1 MPQFTVGQQVT
12 YEECLMTVHFV
23 SPDLEQVTC
32 VYRGETDRLFHSI
45 VLNANL
51 LDMFESIDEVE
62 DIAERERSLNE
73 IYIPCGVG

>member
-12 YEECLMTVHFV
+12 YEGCLMTVHFI
-23 SPDLEQVTC
+23 SPNLEQVTC

-51 LDMFESIDEVE
+51 LDVYERGGSVSIF
-62 DIAERERSLNE
+62 
-73 IYIPCGVG
+73 